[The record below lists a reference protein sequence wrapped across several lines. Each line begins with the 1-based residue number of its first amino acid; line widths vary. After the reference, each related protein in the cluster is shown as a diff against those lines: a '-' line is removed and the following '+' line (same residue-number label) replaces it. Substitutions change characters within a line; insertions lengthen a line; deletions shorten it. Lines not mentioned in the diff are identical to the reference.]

1 METQEQA
8 IKILEKC
15 GIFRGMSSE
24 DRKQILRNTASK
36 IQRYPK
42 GSYIFQQEDFPRKLY
57 ILLEGSV
64 EIAKETM
71 SGKRVLIA
79 QVNQPGEM
87 FGEVYLFV
95 EKEQYDMYAKTQE
108 NSVVLELSRN
118 LFSDTSEKSEKHS
131 ELDHILQYNL
141 LCIFA
146 EKAYQLNGKLRV
158 LGSGSLREKIVQFLS
173 ERQDV
178 EGNIYGSFTREQMAD
193 YMNVARPSVS
203 RELGNMQE
211 EGILRI
217 KGKYII
223 ILDRERFESYL

>member
-8 IKILEKC
+8 IKILENC
-15 GIFRGMSSE
+15 RIFQGMSPE
-24 DRKQILRNTASK
+24 DRKQILMNAASR
-36 IQRYPK
+36 IQKYPK
-42 GSYIFQQEDFPRKLY
+42 GSYIFQQEDSPQKLY
-57 ILLEGSV
+57 ILLNGSV

-71 SGKRVLIA
+71 SGKRILIA
-79 QVNQPGEM
+79 QVRQPGEM

-95 EKEQYDMYAKTQE
+95 EKEQYDMYAKVQE
-108 NSVVLELSRN
+108 NSVVLELSGN
-118 LFSDTSEKSEKHS
+118 LFSDFSDQREKYGV
-131 ELDHILQYNL
+131 LDHTLQYNL
-141 LCIFA
+141 LRIFA
-146 EKAYQLNGKLRV
+146 EKAYQLNRKLRV
-158 LGSGSLREKIVQFLS
+158 LGSGSLREKIVRFLS

-178 EGNIYGSFTREQMAD
+178 EGNIYGNFTREQMAD

-217 KGKYII
+217 KGKHIM